1 METLGSRIKM
11 MMKVRNTSTNEIS
24 RDLNISRQTIHSWTN
39 DRVTPNGTN
48 LNNLAEYLN
57 VSVEWLAFG
66 ISKESIN

>member
-11 MMKVRNTSTNEIS
+11 MMKVRKTSTNKIS
-24 RDLNISRQTIHSWTN
+24 EELNVSRQTINSWTS
-39 DRVTPNGTN
+39 DRIKPNGTN

-66 ISKESIN
+66 ISKESIK